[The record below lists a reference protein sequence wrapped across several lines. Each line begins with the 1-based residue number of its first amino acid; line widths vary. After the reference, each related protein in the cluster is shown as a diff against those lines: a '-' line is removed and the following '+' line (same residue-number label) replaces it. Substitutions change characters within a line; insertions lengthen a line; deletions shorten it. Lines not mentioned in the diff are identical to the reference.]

1 MKFVQTLLLALR
13 GKKQTPVEAVL
24 IPAKYETV
32 AEAVVYTPTT
42 ASKTSV
48 ISAEDNLIFNSEGF
62 PINVDENAHYITKKT
77 LTPSKLY
84 IEPPFLPWSEQQ
96 RVSEN
101 PNVNFKKIV
110 NTAPQPIPEPQPE
123 LLIQPIPEPQ
133 SELIIQS
140 APQPEPAPQP
150 SYSEQIYNTNE
161 VVTNTN
167 NQDNIFVYNGYPIEF
182 KINDGNS
189 KIAINNKGD
198 YTFLFGEEYI
208 LRDETGI
215 EICKGCIIKVL
226 NCDTCNREYILTLQE
241 VVLIV

>member
-101 PNVNFKKIV
+101 PNVNFKKINV
-110 NTAPQPIPEPQPE
+110 FYKWT
-123 LLIQPIPEPQ
+123 
-133 SELIIQS
+133 
-140 APQPEPAPQP
+140 
-150 SYSEQIYNTNE
+150 
-161 VVTNTN
+161 
-167 NQDNIFVYNGYPIEF
+167 
-182 KINDGNS
+182 
-189 KIAINNKGD
+189 
-198 YTFLFGEEYI
+198 
-208 LRDETGI
+208 
-215 EICKGCIIKVL
+215 L
-226 NCDTCNREYILTLQE
+226 NFSP
-241 VVLIV
+241 